1 MGHQPLIGPMSRKP
15 FLSHEKSRHGR
26 MVWYFK
32 RNGRRVRLPDIY
44 GTPEFIAA
52 YEKALT
58 GSCPAEPVKP
68 QSGSLNWL
76 VAQYMKSQSWAD
88 LSPSTRRSREN
99 IFKAILK
106 DNGHVPINAFTKG
119 HIVKAMESRKK
130 NAANNFLKAVKPV
143 FAFAVA
149 IEKLEKSP
157 CDGVTK
163 VKVKTEGHHT
173 WTVEEVEK
181 YRQFHKVGTMAR
193 LAIDLLLFL
202 GLRRSDVVKVGRQ
215 HVQNGVIS
223 LKHEKTGADVH
234 IPILGSLRASID
246 AMPVSGLAFLETA
259 NGMPFRSGNSFGNW
273 FKKRVK
279 EASLPDR
286 CRAHGLRKAGATIAA
301 NEGATPHELMAMF
314 GWSNLAMAEIYTK
327 KADKIKLARAA
338 SERLENKG
346 WSHQ

>member
-1 MGHQPLIGPMSRKP
+1 MERQSLIGPMPRKP
-15 FLSHEKSRHGR
+15 YLSHERTRHGR

-32 RNGRRVRLPDIY
+32 RTGRRIRLPDVY
-44 GTPEFIAA
+44 GSPEFNSA

-58 GSCPAEPVKP
+58 GTAVVEPKKP
-68 QSGSLNWL
+68 QSGTLSWL
-76 VAQYMKSQSWAD
+76 VGQYMRSSSWGE

-106 DNGHVPINAFTKG
+106 DNGHIPIHVFTKG
-119 HIVKAMESRKK
+119 HIIKAMESRKK

-149 IEKLEKSP
+149 IEKLEKNP

-163 VKVKTEGHHT
+163 VKVKTDGHHT

-181 YRQFHKVGTMAR
+181 YRAKHKIGTMPR

-215 HVQNGVIS
+215 HMQNGVIS
-223 LKHEKTGADVH
+223 IKHEKTGAEVH
-234 IPILGSLRASID
+234 IPVLASLQASIS
-246 AMPVSGLAFLETA
+246 ATPGKGLAFLETST
-259 NGMPFRSGNSFGNW
+259 GMPFRSGNSFGNW
-273 FKKRVK
+273 FKKQVRAA
-279 EASLPDR
+279 ELPGH
-286 CRAHGLRKAGATIAA
+286 CTAHGLRKAGATIAA

-314 GWSNLAMAEIYTK
+314 GWSNLAMAEVYTK